1 MGLDGRVASLVL
13 VDVAS
18 VLAAEL
24 ATHGRCRYI
33 GGRALIGR
41 CGSQWLYTWGNYTTT
56 RACVIYLQMVSACV
70 LSMPACSRLLVVG
83 QEETLSAR
91 QLRQAEAT
99 DACQAAGS

>member
-1 MGLDGRVASLVL
+1 MGPGQVGLDGRVASLVL

-41 CGSQWLYTWGNYTTT
+41 CGSQWLYTPG
-56 RACVIYLQMVSACV
+56 
-70 LSMPACSRLLVVG
+70 
-83 QEETLSAR
+83 
-91 QLRQAEAT
+91 AT
-99 DACQAAGS
+99 IPQRVHV